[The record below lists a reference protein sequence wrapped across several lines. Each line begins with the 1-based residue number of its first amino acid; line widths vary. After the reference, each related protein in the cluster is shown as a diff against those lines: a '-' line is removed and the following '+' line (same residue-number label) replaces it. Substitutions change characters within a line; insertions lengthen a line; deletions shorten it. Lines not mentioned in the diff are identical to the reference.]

1 VTELTVSEQIRQSS
15 QEVGMVRLLPI
26 FVFLALDIYAV
37 IDAIQTD
44 DDRVKHLPKLIWI
57 LLILLFTPIGAVAWL
72 VAGRDRGQQSG
83 RQRPFRPSPPR
94 GPDDDPD
101 FLRNL

>member
-1 VTELTVSEQIRQSS
+1 
-15 QEVGMVRLLPI
+15 MPRLLLGLVI
-26 FVFLALDIYAV
+26 LGMTIYAV

-44 DDRVKHLPKLIWI
+44 DTRIQHLPKLMWI
-57 LLILLFTPIGAVAWL
+57 LLILVFAPIGAVAWFF
-72 VAGRDRGQQSG
+72 AGRQRGQQNG
-83 RQRPFRPSPPR
+83 RRGRNYPSAPR